1 MMSAR
6 EYNFDGLV
14 GPTHNY
20 AGLSWGN
27 VASAMHQNA
36 TANPRAAAL
45 EGLAK
50 MRRVAAMGIGQAVLP
65 PLARPNLRLL
75 HELGFRGSP
84 GEMIER
90 AGKSDPVLLA
100 AAYSASSM
108 WTANAATVSPAA
120 DCADRRTH
128 FTPANLATL
137 LHRSAEAIDTTR
149 VLRAVFRDERRFAV
163 HDSLPGCL
171 VLSDEG
177 AANHTRLCSADGS
190 RGIELFVAGRSAF
203 DRSAAAPALYPARQT
218 LEASQA
224 VARRHQLDLEQA
236 TLFFQ
241 QNPVVIDA
249 GVFHNDVISVGRG
262 NVLLAHELAFIDQR
276 NRLDELR
283 RMWDQVCDGPLEI
296 VEIAARDLPVAD
308 AVSSYLFNSQLLSRP
323 DGGMTLLCP
332 QEVAETPTAHA
343 AARKILAAGTPI
355 DDLQFADLRQSM
367 RNGGGP
373 ACLRLRV
380 VLDEVDRAGCA
391 PGVFWTESLD
401 RRLTAWVQKH
411 YRESLAPEDLRDPR
425 LVDECQ
431 AAIESLASIL
441 QLDHGMLLADHVSTA
456 SMNRAA
462 GMSESQ

>member
-1 MMSAR
+1 MTAR

-27 VASAMHQNA
+27 VASAKHQNA

-50 MRRVAAMGIGQAVLP
+50 MRRVAALGIGQAVLP
-65 PLARPNLRLL
+65 PLVRPNLRLL

-90 AGKSDPVLLA
+90 AGRSDPVLLA

-120 DCADRRTH
+120 DCADGRTH

-137 LHRSAEAIDTTR
+137 LHRSAEAVDTTR
-149 VLRAVFRDERRFAV
+149 LLRAVFCDERHFAV
-163 HDSLPGCL
+163 HDPLPGCL
-171 VLSDEG
+171 ALSDEG
-177 AANHTRLCSADGS
+177 AANHTRLCGDDGQ
-190 RGIELFVAGRSAF
+190 RGIELLVFGRAAL
-203 DRSAAAPALYPARQT
+203 DRSAAAPTLYPARQT

-224 VARRHQLDLEQA
+224 VARRHGLDLEQA

-241 QNPVVIDA
+241 QNPAAIDG

-262 NVLLAHELAFIDQR
+262 NVLLAHELAFIDQP
-276 NRLDELR
+276 NRLNELR
-283 RMWDQVCDGPLEI
+283 RMWERVCAGPLHVIE
-296 VEIAARDLPVAD
+296 VSARDLPLAD

-323 DGGMTLLCP
+323 DGGITLLCP
-332 QEVAETPTAHA
+332 QEVAETPSAQA
-343 AARKILAAGTPI
+343 ATRQILAAGSPV
-355 DDLQFADLRQSM
+355 DDIQFADLRQSM
-367 RNGGGP
+367 CNGGGP

-380 VLDEVDRAGCA
+380 VLDDASRAACA
-391 PGVFWTESLD
+391 SGVFWTEALD
-401 RRLTAWVQKH
+401 RQLTVWCEKH
-411 YRESLAPEDLRDPR
+411 YRDSLAPDDLRDPK
-425 LVDECQ
+425 LIDECQ
-431 AAIESLASIL
+431 AANEALARIL
-441 QLDHGMLLADHVSTA
+441 GLERTA
-456 SMNRAA
+456 LPARSA
-462 GMSESQ
+462 SK